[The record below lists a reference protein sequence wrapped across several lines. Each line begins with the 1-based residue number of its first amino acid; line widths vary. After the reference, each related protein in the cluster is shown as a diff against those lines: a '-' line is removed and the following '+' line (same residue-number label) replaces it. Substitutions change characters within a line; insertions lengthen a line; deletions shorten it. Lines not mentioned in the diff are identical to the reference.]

1 MMQAILNLKKMPKI
15 AAIIFDMD
23 GVLIDAK
30 EWHYEALNRAL
41 DHSGYTPISRNDH
54 LSRFDG
60 LSTQKKLAMHFQTKN
75 LSHDKRSQIDAK
87 KQELTFKIIEEKLL
101 PLRQQ
106 QEMLESLKKQGYQLA
121 VCSNSIRKTVEL
133 MLSKAG
139 ILEFFDFYLSNQDV
153 KNPKPDP
160 EIYNM
165 AIEKM
170 GLSPKQVLIC
180 EDNTRGI
187 ESALKSGAFVLEIGT
202 VADVNFQNIQNAI
215 SKIAKS
221 ENQPQM
227 VRNGVRTAR
236 LSEMVGGW
244 FVGDFYPNILHS
256 KDFEVAV
263 KTYKLGDK
271 EDWHVHKVGTEI
283 TLVLDG
289 SVKMCDQI
297 YHHGDIVLL
306 EPGNGTAFEALTDVK
321 TVVVKTPSVLGD
333 KYT

>member
-1 MMQAILNLKKMPKI
+1 
-15 AAIIFDMD
+15 
-23 GVLIDAK
+23 
-30 EWHYEALNRAL
+30 
-41 DHSGYTPISRNDH
+41 
-54 LSRFDG
+54 
-60 LSTQKKLAMHFQTKN
+60 
-75 LSHDKRSQIDAK
+75 
-87 KQELTFKIIEEKLL
+87 
-101 PLRQQ
+101 
-106 QEMLESLKKQGYQLA
+106 
-121 VCSNSIRKTVEL
+121 

-271 EDWHVHKVGTEI
+271 ENWHVHKVGTEI

-297 YHHGDIVLL
+297 YHHGDIILL